1 LKRKVSLMT
10 AIAVLCL
17 VFLTGCGGGPELSD
31 KFDQAKV
38 ESSAKEVIQLVNA
51 KDGEALR
58 AMGTPEVKKK
68 LTDAAM
74 EDVYAMV
81 DEAGVFKG
89 VEDIR
94 VAGYTDKKSKT
105 EYAVVVAKA
114 EYENRTLTY
123 TISFT
128 TDMELAGLYCK

>member
-1 LKRKVSLMT
+1 MKRKGSLLT
-10 AIAVLCL
+10 AIAVLSL
-17 VFLTGCGGGPELSD
+17 VVLTGCGGPELSD

-51 KDGEALR
+51 KDSEGLL
-58 AMGTPEVKKK
+58 AMSTSTMKEE
-68 LTDAAM
+68 LTDATL
-74 EDVYAMV
+74 EQVYADI
-81 DEAGVFKG
+81 DEAGLFKG
-89 VEDIR
+89 VKDIR

-114 EYENRTLTY
+114 EYENQTLTY

-128 TDMELAGLYCK
+128 TDMELAGMYYK